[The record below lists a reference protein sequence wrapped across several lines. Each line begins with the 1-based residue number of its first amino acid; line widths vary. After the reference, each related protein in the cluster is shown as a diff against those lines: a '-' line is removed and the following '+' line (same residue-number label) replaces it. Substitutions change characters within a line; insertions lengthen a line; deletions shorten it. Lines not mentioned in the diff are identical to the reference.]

1 MNGFEERVTAGW
13 RSLRR
18 HLPDNV
24 AESIRVPTKRVL
36 RKIGVIGRNGS
47 GGSKPGRA

>member
-13 RSLRR
+13 RSIRR

-24 AESIRVPTKRVL
+24 AESIRVPAKRVL
-36 RKIGVIGRNGS
+36 RKVGLIGRNGS
-47 GGSKPGRA
+47 GAAKPGHA